1 MPCYYAHLLIQPPPP
16 PPKVTRNASPF
27 AGGNHTTQHERMAS
41 STTRNAANGMPPSY
55 EEGSQRG
62 YEVGQVWR
70 NIILQ
75 RCIEPMYIYHYQ
87 GNHAFSGLQLSPI
100 CTMVSLVLVCILYTT
115 LLRDVVVIYNIIT

>member
-16 PPKVTRNASPF
+16 PPKVTRNPSPF

-75 RCIEPMYIYHYQ
+75 RCIEPMYIP
-87 GNHAFSGLQLSPI
+87 LPRKP
-100 CTMVSLVLVCILYTT
+100 CILGTTVITYLHNGFFGIGMYIIYYTFKGCSG
-115 LLRDVVVIYNIIT
+115 DI